1 MMPVRSNCGGRLFDL
16 RIGRKKI
23 VDRTSDLDKIKES
36 LSLICPSINRG
47 SSMYK
52 VGQNY
57 IEEVIWIHF
66 VAQLKT

>member
-1 MMPVRSNCGGRLFDL
+1 MFDL
-16 RIGRKKI
+16 RNGRRKKTF

-47 SSMYK
+47 SSTYK

-66 VAQLKT
+66 GAQLKT